1 MTNKVQY
8 LKDLKVYYRQ
18 LEEERKLRNRL
29 NKESLLKRMEEI
41 SDSEVCELAKQIG
54 ALRANGQS
62 VQGLE
67 NKLDTMMLTLKNETR
82 IFLEQIK

>member
-67 NKLDTMMLTLKNETR
+67 NKLDTMMRTLKNETR